1 MNYAALAV
9 GCKVAPHVPCLGGK
23 KVWRAAPAYSEPMD
37 DRLEVVLVDEEYPD
51 KITYCCVLKWPE
63 DFVRRPT
70 FKLKATPAARPFKL
84 KGR

>member
-1 MNYAALAV
+1 MKAT
-9 GCKVAPHVPCLGGK
+9 
-23 KVWRAAPAYSEPMD
+23 PAYTAPMD
-37 DRLEVVLVDEEYPD
+37 DRLEVLLEDDEYPD

-70 FKLKATPAARPFKL
+70 FKLKAPTAARPFKL